1 MSDMTSSTTTTKDE
15 LTEIISE
22 ELIKKRII
30 ELGKQITDDYNSKEI
45 VVIGILK
52 GAFIFMADLVRH
64 IDCRVKMDFVRLASY
79 GSSCDSSGTVCITK
93 DIELDV
99 NGKDVLVV
107 EDIIDTGH
115 TLKYFSEVLKLHNCK
130 SVKIC
135 CLIDKKERREVEIQA
150 DYVGFQVE
158 KGFLVGYGL
167 DYAEDYRHLKGIFHL
182 RPGHATKAYE
192 PSDR

>member
-1 MSDMTSSTTTTKDE
+1 MSEIIPTVITDE
-15 LTEIISE
+15 FTEIISAE
-22 ELIKKRII
+22 RLEKRIV
-30 ELGKQITDDYNSKEI
+30 ELGRQISNDYKGREI

-64 IDCRVKMDFVRLASY
+64 IDCRVKTDFVRLASY
-79 GSSCDSSGTVCITK
+79 GSNCDSSGTVCITK

-99 NGKDVLVV
+99 NSKDVLVV

-115 TLKYFSEVLKLHNCK
+115 TLKYFSEVLKLHHCK

-135 CLIDKKERREVEIQA
+135 CLLDKKERREVDIQP
-150 DYVGFQVE
+150 DYIGFQIE

-182 RPGHATKAYE
+182 NPGHETKAYE